1 MLMRMCILGFLQM
14 TFLRKKSLIRK
25 RSVNTYKKSWKKK
38 YIPVAVISLLILAA
52 VLYGIRNG
60 GEDGRGGNILVGA
73 SPDTSAFQMYY
84 FDGETVV
91 VRTLYDSGTEKEV
104 IKKINGIPLQAAEED
119 ALSQMEPPFYGFW
132 ISGQDGFDI
141 SVAASGGVWLKNDG
155 AVYYGDTDLSVLW
168 EQMEGK
174 DEDIWNVL
182 NFPNAGRLSA
192 YHTIFLLKADEQTT
206 ESPECLTMTVEDI
219 GTSEITVRIANN
231 SGEEFSYGEYFSLQK
246 QIDGQW
252 YTIPVKADNVGFQDI
267 AHILPDGESVSET
280 YNLDIYGTL
289 EPGTYRLV
297 VETLSAEF
305 LVGHG
310 RMVGIEGE

>member
-1 MLMRMCILGFLQM
+1 MVKTEKVLWR
-14 TFLRKKSLIRK
+14 
-25 RSVNTYKKSWKKK
+25 KK
-38 YIPVAVISLLILAA
+38 YITVLILSLLILAA

-60 GEDGRGGNILVGA
+60 RRNDKGGNILAGA

-84 FDGETVV
+84 FDGETVA
-91 VRTLYDSGTEKEV
+91 VRTLYDSGAEKEV

-132 ISGQDGFDI
+132 VSSQDGFDI
-141 SVAASGGVWLKNDG
+141 SVTASGGVWLKNDG
-155 AVYYGDTDLSVLW
+155 AVYYGDTDLSGLW

-174 DEDIWNVL
+174 DEDTWNAL

-192 YHTIFLLKADEQTT
+192 YHTIFLLKADEQTA
-206 ESPECLTMTVEDI
+206 EVPEGLTLTVEDI
-219 GTSEITVRIANN
+219 GTSEITVRITNN
-231 SGEEFSYGEYFSLQK
+231 SGEEFSYGEYFSIQK

-252 YTIPVKADNVGFQDI
+252 YTVPVRADNVGFQDI

-280 YNLDIYGTL
+280 YPLDLYGTL
-289 EPGTYRLV
+289 EPGIYRLV
-297 VETLSAEF
+297 VVMLSAEF

-310 RMVGIEGE
+310 RMVGLEGE

>member
-1 MLMRMCILGFLQM
+1 MVKTEKVLWR
-14 TFLRKKSLIRK
+14 
-25 RSVNTYKKSWKKK
+25 KK
-38 YIPVAVISLLILAA
+38 YITVLILSLLILAA

-60 GEDGRGGNILVGA
+60 RRNDKGGNILAGA

-84 FDGETVV
+84 FDGETVA
-91 VRTLYDSGTEKEV
+91 VRTLYDSGAEKEV

-132 ISGQDGFDI
+132 VSSQDGFDI
-141 SVAASGGVWLKNDG
+141 SVTASGGVWLKNDG
-155 AVYYGDTDLSVLW
+155 AVYYGDTDLSGLW

-174 DEDIWNVL
+174 DEDTWNAL

-192 YHTIFLLKADEQTT
+192 YHTIFLLKADEQTA
-206 ESPECLTMTVEDI
+206 EVPEGLTLTVEDI
-219 GTSEITVRIANN
+219 GTSEITVRITNN
-231 SGEEFSYGEYFSLQK
+231 SGEEFSYGEYFSIQK

-252 YTIPVKADNVGFQDI
+252 YTVPVRVDNVGFQDI
-267 AHILPDGESVSET
+267 AHILPNGESASET
-280 YNLDIYGTL
+280 YNLNIYGTL

-310 RMVGIEGE
+310 RMAGIEGE

>member
-1 MLMRMCILGFLQM
+1 MVKTEKVFWR
-14 TFLRKKSLIRK
+14 
-25 RSVNTYKKSWKKK
+25 KK
-38 YIPVAVISLLILAA
+38 YITVLILSLLILAA

-60 GEDGRGGNILVGA
+60 RRNEKGGNILAGA
-73 SPDTSAFQMYY
+73 SLDTSAFQMYY
-84 FDGETVV
+84 FDGETVA
-91 VRTLYDSGTEKEV
+91 VRTLYDSGAEKEV

-132 ISGQDGFDI
+132 VSSQDGFDI

-155 AVYYGDTDLSVLW
+155 AVYYGDTDLSGLW

-174 DEDIWNVL
+174 DEDTWNAL

-192 YHTIFLLKADEQTT
+192 YHTIFLLKADEQTA
-206 ESPECLTMTVEDI
+206 EVPEGLTLTVEDI
-219 GTSEITVRIANN
+219 GTSEITVRITNN
-231 SGEEFSYGEYFSLQK
+231 SGEEFSYGEYFSIQK

-252 YTIPVKADNVGFQDI
+252 YTVPVRADNVGFQDI
-267 AHILPDGESVSET
+267 AHILPDGESASET
-280 YNLDIYGTL
+280 YNLNIYGTL

-310 RMVGIEGE
+310 RMAGIEGE

>member
-1 MLMRMCILGFLQM
+1 MKTEKVLWR
-14 TFLRKKSLIRK
+14 
-25 RSVNTYKKSWKKK
+25 KK
-38 YIPVAVISLLILAA
+38 YITVLILSLLILAA

-60 GEDGRGGNILVGA
+60 RRNDKGGNILAGA
-73 SPDTSAFQMYY
+73 SPDTSALQMYY

-91 VRTLYDSGTEKEV
+91 VRTLYDSDTEKEV

-155 AVYYGDTDLSVLW
+155 AVYYGDTDLSGLW

-174 DEDIWNVL
+174 DEDTWNAL

-192 YHTIFLLKADEQTT
+192 YHTIFLLKADEQTA
-206 ESPECLTMTVEDI
+206 EVPEGLTLTVEDI
-219 GTSEITVRIANN
+219 GTSEITVRITNN
-231 SGEEFSYGEYFSLQK
+231 SGEEFSYGEYFSIQK

-252 YTIPVKADNVGFQDI
+252 YTVPVRADNVGFQDI
-267 AHILPDGESVSET
+267 AHILPNGESASET
-280 YNLDIYGTL
+280 YNLNIYGTL

-310 RMVGIEGE
+310 RMAGIEGE

>member
-1 MLMRMCILGFLQM
+1 MVKTEKVLWR
-14 TFLRKKSLIRK
+14 
-25 RSVNTYKKSWKKK
+25 KK
-38 YIPVAVISLLILAA
+38 YITVLILSLLILAA

-60 GEDGRGGNILVGA
+60 RRNDKGGNILAGA

-84 FDGETVV
+84 FDGETVA
-91 VRTLYDSGTEKEV
+91 VRTLYDSGAEKEV
-104 IKKINGIPLQAAEED
+104 IKKINGIPLQVAEED

-132 ISGQDGFDI
+132 VSSQDGFDI
-141 SVAASGGVWLKNDG
+141 SVTASGGVWLKNDG
-155 AVYYGDTDLSVLW
+155 AVYYGDTDLSGLW

-174 DEDIWNVL
+174 DEDTWNAL

-192 YHTIFLLKADEQTT
+192 YHTIFLLKADEQTA
-206 ESPECLTMTVEDI
+206 EVPEGLTLTVEDI
-219 GTSEITVRIANN
+219 GTSEITVRITNN
-231 SGEEFSYGEYFSLQK
+231 SGEEFSYGEYFSIQK

-252 YTIPVKADNVGFQDI
+252 YTVPVRADNVGFQDI
-267 AHILPDGESVSET
+267 AHILPNGESASET
-280 YNLDIYGTL
+280 YNLNIYGTL

-310 RMVGIEGE
+310 RMAGIEGE

>member
-1 MLMRMCILGFLQM
+1 MKTEKVLWR
-14 TFLRKKSLIRK
+14 
-25 RSVNTYKKSWKKK
+25 KK
-38 YIPVAVISLLILAA
+38 YITVLILSLLILAA

-60 GEDGRGGNILVGA
+60 RRNDKGGNILAGA

-84 FDGETVV
+84 FDGETVA
-91 VRTLYDSGTEKEV
+91 VRTLYDSGAEKEV
-104 IKKINGIPLQAAEED
+104 IKKINGIPLQVAEED

-132 ISGQDGFDI
+132 VSSQDGFDI
-141 SVAASGGVWLKNDG
+141 SVTASGGVWLKNDG
-155 AVYYGDTDLSVLW
+155 AVYYGDTDLSGLW

-174 DEDIWNVL
+174 DEDTWNAL

-192 YHTIFLLKADEQTT
+192 YHTIFLLKADEQTA
-206 ESPECLTMTVEDI
+206 EVPEGLTLTVEDI
-219 GTSEITVRIANN
+219 GTSEITVRITNN
-231 SGEEFSYGEYFSLQK
+231 SGEEFSYGEYFSIQK

-252 YTIPVKADNVGFQDI
+252 YTVPVRADNVGFQDI
-267 AHILPDGESVSET
+267 AHILPNGESASET
-280 YNLDIYGTL
+280 YNLNIYGTL

-310 RMVGIEGE
+310 RMAGIEGE

>member
-1 MLMRMCILGFLQM
+1 MKTEKVLWR
-14 TFLRKKSLIRK
+14 
-25 RSVNTYKKSWKKK
+25 KK
-38 YIPVAVISLLILAA
+38 YITVLILSLLILAA

-60 GEDGRGGNILVGA
+60 RRNDKGGNILAGA
-73 SPDTSAFQMYY
+73 SPDTSALQMYY

-91 VRTLYDSGTEKEV
+91 VRTLYDSDTEKEV

-119 ALSQMEPPFYGFW
+119 AISQMEPPFYGFW

-174 DEDIWNVL
+174 DEDTWNVL
-182 NFPNAGRLSA
+182 SFPNAGRLSA
-192 YHTIFLLKADEQTT
+192 YHTIFLLKADEQTA
-206 ESPECLTMTVEDI
+206 EVPEGLTLTVEDI
-219 GTSEITVRIANN
+219 GTSEITVRITNN
-231 SGEEFSYGEYFSLQK
+231 SGEEFSYGEYFSIQK

-252 YTIPVKADNVGFQDI
+252 YTVPVRADNVGFQDI
-267 AHILPDGESVSET
+267 AHILPNGESASET

-297 VETLSAEF
+297 VETLSADF

-310 RMVGIEGE
+310 RMAGIEGE

>member
-1 MLMRMCILGFLQM
+1 VKTEKVLWR
-14 TFLRKKSLIRK
+14 
-25 RSVNTYKKSWKKK
+25 KK
-38 YIPVAVISLLILAA
+38 YITVLILSLLILAA

-60 GEDGRGGNILVGA
+60 RRNDKGGNILAGA
-73 SPDTSAFQMYY
+73 SLDTSAFQMYY
-84 FDGETVV
+84 FDGETVA
-91 VRTLYDSGTEKEV
+91 VRTLYDSGAEKEV

-132 ISGQDGFDI
+132 VSSQDGFDI

-155 AVYYGDTDLSVLW
+155 AVYYGDTDLSGLW

-174 DEDIWNVL
+174 DEDTWNAL

-192 YHTIFLLKADEQTT
+192 YHTIFLLKADEQTA
-206 ESPECLTMTVEDI
+206 EVPEGLTLTVEDI
-219 GTSEITVRIANN
+219 GTSEITVRITNN
-231 SGEEFSYGEYFSLQK
+231 SGEEFSYGEYFSIQK

-252 YTIPVKADNVGFQDI
+252 YTVPVRADNVGFQDI
-267 AHILPDGESVSET
+267 AHILPNGESASET
-280 YNLDIYGTL
+280 YNLNIYGTL

-310 RMVGIEGE
+310 RMAGIEGE

>member
-1 MLMRMCILGFLQM
+1 MKTEKIL
-14 TFLRKKSLIRK
+14 
-25 RSVNTYKKSWKKK
+25 WKKK
-38 YIPVAVISLLILAA
+38 YITVLILSLLILAA

-60 GEDGRGGNILVGA
+60 RRNDKGGNILAGA
-73 SPDTSAFQMYY
+73 SPDTSALQMYY

-91 VRTLYDSGTEKEV
+91 VRTLYDSDTEKEV

-174 DEDIWNVL
+174 DEDTWNVL
-182 NFPNAGRLSA
+182 SFPNAGRLSA
-192 YHTIFLLKADEQTT
+192 YHTIFLLKADEQTA
-206 ESPECLTMTVEDI
+206 EVPEGLTLTVEDI
-219 GTSEITVRIANN
+219 GTSEITVRITNN
-231 SGEEFSYGEYFSLQK
+231 SGEEFSYGEYFSIQK

-252 YTIPVKADNVGFQDI
+252 YTVPVRADNVGFQDI
-267 AHILPDGESVSET
+267 AHILPNGESASET

-297 VETLSAEF
+297 VETLSADF

-310 RMVGIEGE
+310 RMAGIEGE

>member
-1 MLMRMCILGFLQM
+1 MKTEKIL
-14 TFLRKKSLIRK
+14 
-25 RSVNTYKKSWKKK
+25 WKKK
-38 YIPVAVISLLILAA
+38 YITVLMLSLLILAA
-52 VLYGIRNG
+52 VLYGIRN
-60 GEDGRGGNILVGA
+60 DRRNDNGGNILAGA
-73 SPDTSAFQMYY
+73 SPDTSALQMYY

-104 IKKINGIPLQAAEED
+104 IKKINVIPLLAAEED

-132 ISGQDGFDI
+132 ISGQDDFDI

-174 DEDIWNVL
+174 DEDTWNVL

-192 YHTIFLLKADEQTT
+192 YHTIFLLKADEQTA
-206 ESPECLTMTVEDI
+206 ESPEGLTMPVEDI
-219 GTSEITVRIANN
+219 GTSGITVRIANN

-252 YTIPVKADNVGFQDI
+252 YTIPVRADNVGFQDI
-267 AHILPDGESVSET
+267 AHILPDGESASET
-280 YNLDIYGTL
+280 YNLDLYGTL
-289 EPGTYRLV
+289 EPGIYRLV
-297 VETLSAEF
+297 VETLFAEF

-310 RMVGIEGE
+310 RMAGFDSN

>member
-1 MLMRMCILGFLQM
+1 MKTEKVLWR
-14 TFLRKKSLIRK
+14 
-25 RSVNTYKKSWKKK
+25 KK
-38 YIPVAVISLLILAA
+38 YITVLILSLLILAA

-60 GEDGRGGNILVGA
+60 RRNDKGGNILAGA

-91 VRTLYDSGTEKEV
+91 VRTLYDSGAEKEV

-132 ISGQDGFDI
+132 VSSQDGFDI
-141 SVAASGGVWLKNDG
+141 SVTASGGVWLKNDG
-155 AVYYGDTDLSVLW
+155 AVYYGDTDLSGLW

-174 DEDIWNVL
+174 DEDTWNAL

-192 YHTIFLLKADEQTT
+192 YHTIFLLKADEQTA
-206 ESPECLTMTVEDI
+206 EVPEGLTLTVEDI
-219 GTSEITVRIANN
+219 GTSEITVRITNN
-231 SGEEFSYGEYFSLQK
+231 SGEEFSYGEYFSIQK

-252 YTIPVKADNVGFQDI
+252 YTVPVRADNVGFQDI
-267 AHILPDGESVSET
+267 AHILPNGESASET
-280 YNLDIYGTL
+280 YNLNIYGTL

-310 RMVGIEGE
+310 RMAGIEGE

>member
-1 MLMRMCILGFLQM
+1 MKTEKVLWR
-14 TFLRKKSLIRK
+14 
-25 RSVNTYKKSWKKK
+25 KK
-38 YIPVAVISLLILAA
+38 YITVLILSLLILAA

-60 GEDGRGGNILVGA
+60 RRNDKGGNILAGA

-84 FDGETVV
+84 FDGETVA

-132 ISGQDGFDI
+132 VSSQDGFDI

-155 AVYYGDTDLSVLW
+155 AVYYGDTDLSGLW

-174 DEDIWNVL
+174 DEDTWNAL

-192 YHTIFLLKADEQTT
+192 YHTIFLLKADEQTA
-206 ESPECLTMTVEDI
+206 EVPEGLTLTVEDI
-219 GTSEITVRIANN
+219 GTSEITVRITNN
-231 SGEEFSYGEYFSLQK
+231 SGEEFSYGEYFSIQK

-252 YTIPVKADNVGFQDI
+252 YTVPVRADNVGFQDI
-267 AHILPDGESVSET
+267 AHILPNGESASET
-280 YNLDIYGTL
+280 YNLNIYGTL

-310 RMVGIEGE
+310 RMAGIEGE

>member
-1 MLMRMCILGFLQM
+1 MVKTEKIL
-14 TFLRKKSLIRK
+14 
-25 RSVNTYKKSWKKK
+25 WKKK
-38 YIPVAVISLLILAA
+38 YITVLILSLLILAA

-60 GEDGRGGNILVGA
+60 RRNDKGGNILAGA
-73 SPDTSAFQMYY
+73 SPDTSALQMYY

-91 VRTLYDSGTEKEV
+91 VRTLYDSDTEKEV

-132 ISGQDGFDI
+132 VSSQDGFDI

-155 AVYYGDTDLSVLW
+155 AVYYGDTDLSGLW

-174 DEDIWNVL
+174 DEDTWNAL

-192 YHTIFLLKADEQTT
+192 YHTIFLLKADEQTA
-206 ESPECLTMTVEDI
+206 EVPEGLTLTVEDI
-219 GTSEITVRIANN
+219 GTSEITVRITNN
-231 SGEEFSYGEYFSLQK
+231 SEEEFSYGEYFSIQK

-252 YTIPVKADNVGFQDI
+252 YTVPVRADNVGFQDI
-267 AHILPDGESVSET
+267 AHILPNGESASET

-310 RMVGIEGE
+310 RMAGIEGE

>member
-1 MLMRMCILGFLQM
+1 MVKTEKIL
-14 TFLRKKSLIRK
+14 
-25 RSVNTYKKSWKKK
+25 WKKK
-38 YIPVAVISLLILAA
+38 YITVLILSLLILAA

-60 GEDGRGGNILVGA
+60 RRNDKGGNILAGA

-91 VRTLYDSGTEKEV
+91 VRTLYDSDTEKEM

-132 ISGQDGFDI
+132 VSSQDGFDI

-155 AVYYGDTDLSVLW
+155 AVYYGDTDLSALW

-174 DEDIWNVL
+174 DEDTWNVL
-182 NFPNAGRLSA
+182 SFPNAGRLSA
-192 YHTIFLLKADEQTT
+192 YHTIFLLKADEQTA
-206 ESPECLTMTVEDI
+206 EVPEGLTLTVEDI
-219 GTSEITVRIANN
+219 GTSEITVRITNN
-231 SGEEFSYGEYFSLQK
+231 SGEEFSYGEYFSIQK

-252 YTIPVKADNVGFQDI
+252 YTVPVRADNVGFQDI
-267 AHILPDGESVSET
+267 AHILTNGESASET
-280 YNLDIYGTL
+280 YNLNIYGTL

-310 RMVGIEGE
+310 RMAGIEGE

>member
-1 MLMRMCILGFLQM
+1 MKTEKVLWR
-14 TFLRKKSLIRK
+14 
-25 RSVNTYKKSWKKK
+25 KK
-38 YIPVAVISLLILAA
+38 YITVLILSLLILAA

-60 GEDGRGGNILVGA
+60 RRNDKGGNILAGA

-84 FDGETVV
+84 FDGETVA
-91 VRTLYDSGTEKEV
+91 VRTLYDSGAEKEV

-132 ISGQDGFDI
+132 VSSQDGFDI
-141 SVAASGGVWLKNDG
+141 SVTASGGVWLKNDG

-174 DEDIWNVL
+174 DEDIRSVL
-182 NFPNAGRLSA
+182 NFPNAGRLSS
-192 YHTIFLLKADEQTT
+192 YHTIFLLKADEQTA
-206 ESPECLTMTVEDI
+206 EVPEGLTLTVEDI
-219 GTSEITVRIANN
+219 GTSEITVRITNN

-252 YTIPVKADNVGFQDI
+252 YTVPVRADNVGFQDI
-267 AHILPDGESVSET
+267 AHILPNGESASET
-280 YNLDIYGTL
+280 YNLNIYGTL

-310 RMVGIEGE
+310 RMAGIEGE

>member
-1 MLMRMCILGFLQM
+1 MKTEKVLCR
-14 TFLRKKSLIRK
+14 
-25 RSVNTYKKSWKKK
+25 KK
-38 YIPVAVISLLILAA
+38 YITVLILSLLILAA

-60 GEDGRGGNILVGA
+60 RRNDKGGNILAGA

-84 FDGETVV
+84 FDGETVA
-91 VRTLYDSGTEKEV
+91 VRTLYDSGAEKEV

-132 ISGQDGFDI
+132 VSSQDGFDI
-141 SVAASGGVWLKNDG
+141 SVTASGGVWLKNDG
-155 AVYYGDTDLSVLW
+155 AVYYGDTDLSGLW

-174 DEDIWNVL
+174 DEDTRNAL

-192 YHTIFLLKADEQTT
+192 YHTIFLLKADEQTA
-206 ESPECLTMTVEDI
+206 EVPEGLTLTVEDI
-219 GTSEITVRIANN
+219 GTSEITVRITNN
-231 SGEEFSYGEYFSLQK
+231 SGEEFSYGEYFSIQK

-252 YTIPVKADNVGFQDI
+252 YTVPVRADNVGFQDI
-267 AHILPDGESVSET
+267 AHILPNGESASET
-280 YNLDIYGTL
+280 YNLNIYGTL

-310 RMVGIEGE
+310 RMAGIEGE

>member
-1 MLMRMCILGFLQM
+1 VKTEKIL
-14 TFLRKKSLIRK
+14 
-25 RSVNTYKKSWKKK
+25 WKKK
-38 YIPVAVISLLILAA
+38 YITVLILSLLILAA

-60 GEDGRGGNILVGA
+60 RRNDKGGNILAGA
-73 SPDTSAFQMYY
+73 SPDTSALQMYY

-91 VRTLYDSGTEKEV
+91 VRTLYDSDTEKEV

-174 DEDIWNVL
+174 DEDTWNAL

-192 YHTIFLLKADEQTT
+192 YHTIFLLKADEQTA
-206 ESPECLTMTVEDI
+206 EVPEGLTLTVEDI
-219 GTSEITVRIANN
+219 GTSEITVRITNN
-231 SGEEFSYGEYFSLQK
+231 SGEEFSYGEYFSIQK

-252 YTIPVKADNVGFQDI
+252 YTVPVRADNVGFQDI
-267 AHILPDGESVSET
+267 AHILPNGESASET
-280 YNLDIYGTL
+280 YNLNIYGTL

-297 VETLSAEF
+297 VETLSADF

-310 RMVGIEGE
+310 RMAGIEGE

>member
-1 MLMRMCILGFLQM
+1 MKTEKVLWR
-14 TFLRKKSLIRK
+14 
-25 RSVNTYKKSWKKK
+25 KK
-38 YIPVAVISLLILAA
+38 YITVLILSLLILAA

-60 GEDGRGGNILVGA
+60 RRNDKGGNILAGA

-84 FDGETVV
+84 FDGETVA
-91 VRTLYDSGTEKEV
+91 VRTLYDSGAEKEV

-174 DEDIWNVL
+174 DEDTWNVL
-182 NFPNAGRLSA
+182 SFPNAGRLSA
-192 YHTIFLLKADEQTT
+192 YHTIFLLKADEQTA
-206 ESPECLTMTVEDI
+206 EVPEGLTLTVEDI
-219 GTSEITVRIANN
+219 GTSEITVRITNN
-231 SGEEFSYGEYFSLQK
+231 SGEEFSYGEYFSIQK

-252 YTIPVKADNVGFQDI
+252 YTVPVRADNVGFQDI
-267 AHILPDGESVSET
+267 AHILPNGESASET

-297 VETLSAEF
+297 VETLSADF

-310 RMVGIEGE
+310 RMAGIEGE

>member
-1 MLMRMCILGFLQM
+1 MKTEKVLWR
-14 TFLRKKSLIRK
+14 
-25 RSVNTYKKSWKKK
+25 KK
-38 YIPVAVISLLILAA
+38 YITVLILSLLILAA

-60 GEDGRGGNILVGA
+60 RRNDKGGNILAGA
-73 SPDTSAFQMYY
+73 SPDTSALQMYY

-91 VRTLYDSGTEKEV
+91 VRTLYDSDTEKEV

-174 DEDIWNVL
+174 DEDTWNVL
-182 NFPNAGRLSA
+182 SFPNAGRLSA
-192 YHTIFLLKADEQTT
+192 YHTIFLLKADEQTA
-206 ESPECLTMTVEDI
+206 EVPEGLTLTVEDI
-219 GTSEITVRIANN
+219 GTSEITVRITNN
-231 SGEEFSYGEYFSLQK
+231 SGEEFSYGEYFSIQK

-252 YTIPVKADNVGFQDI
+252 YTVPVRADNVGFQDI
-267 AHILPDGESVSET
+267 AHILPNGESASET

-297 VETLSAEF
+297 VETLSADF

-310 RMVGIEGE
+310 RMAGIEGE

>member
-1 MLMRMCILGFLQM
+1 MKTEKVLWR
-14 TFLRKKSLIRK
+14 
-25 RSVNTYKKSWKKK
+25 KK
-38 YIPVAVISLLILAA
+38 YITVLILSLLILAA

-60 GEDGRGGNILVGA
+60 RRNDKGGNILAGA
-73 SPDTSAFQMYY
+73 SLDTSAFQMYY
-84 FDGETVV
+84 FDGETVA
-91 VRTLYDSGTEKEV
+91 VRTLYDSGAEKEV

-132 ISGQDGFDI
+132 VSSQDGFDI

-174 DEDIWNVL
+174 DEDTWNAL

-192 YHTIFLLKADEQTT
+192 YHTIFLLKADEQTA
-206 ESPECLTMTVEDI
+206 EVPEGLTLTVEDI
-219 GTSEITVRIANN
+219 GTSEITVRITNN
-231 SGEEFSYGEYFSLQK
+231 SGEEFSYGEYFSIQK

-252 YTIPVKADNVGFQDI
+252 YTVPVRADNVGFQDI
-267 AHILPDGESVSET
+267 AHILPNGESASET
-280 YNLDIYGTL
+280 YNLNIYGTL

-310 RMVGIEGE
+310 RMSGIEGE

>member
-1 MLMRMCILGFLQM
+1 MKTEKVLWR
-14 TFLRKKSLIRK
+14 
-25 RSVNTYKKSWKKK
+25 KK
-38 YIPVAVISLLILAA
+38 YITVLILSLLILAA

-60 GEDGRGGNILVGA
+60 RRNDKGGNILAGA

-84 FDGETVV
+84 FDGETVA

-132 ISGQDGFDI
+132 VSSQDGFDI
-141 SVAASGGVWLKNDG
+141 SVTASGGVWLKNDG
-155 AVYYGDTDLSVLW
+155 AVYYGDTDLSGLW

-174 DEDIWNVL
+174 DEDTWNAL

-192 YHTIFLLKADEQTT
+192 YHTIFLLKADEQTA
-206 ESPECLTMTVEDI
+206 EVPEGLTLTVEDI
-219 GTSEITVRIANN
+219 GTSEITVRITNN
-231 SGEEFSYGEYFSLQK
+231 SGEEFSYGEYFSIQK

-252 YTIPVKADNVGFQDI
+252 YTVPVRADNVGFQDI
-267 AHILPDGESVSET
+267 AHILPNGESASET
-280 YNLDIYGTL
+280 YNLNIYGTL

-305 LVGHG
+305 LVRHG
-310 RMVGIEGE
+310 RMAGIEGE

>member
-1 MLMRMCILGFLQM
+1 MKTEKVLWR
-14 TFLRKKSLIRK
+14 
-25 RSVNTYKKSWKKK
+25 KK
-38 YIPVAVISLLILAA
+38 YITVLILSLLILAA

-60 GEDGRGGNILVGA
+60 RRNDKGGNILAGA

-84 FDGETVV
+84 FDGETVA
-91 VRTLYDSGTEKEV
+91 VRTLYDSGAEKEV

-132 ISGQDGFDI
+132 VSGQDGFDI

-155 AVYYGDTDLSVLW
+155 AVYYGDTDLSGLW

-174 DEDIWNVL
+174 DEDTWNAL

-192 YHTIFLLKADEQTT
+192 YHTIFLLKADEQTA
-206 ESPECLTMTVEDI
+206 EVPEGLTLTVEDI
-219 GTSEITVRIANN
+219 GTSEITVRITNN
-231 SGEEFSYGEYFSLQK
+231 SGEEFSYGEYFSIQK
-246 QIDGQW
+246 QIEGQW
-252 YTIPVKADNVGFQDI
+252 YTVPVRADNVGFQDI
-267 AHILPDGESVSET
+267 AHILPNGESASET
-280 YNLDIYGTL
+280 YNLNIYGTL

-310 RMVGIEGE
+310 RMAGIEGE

>member
-1 MLMRMCILGFLQM
+1 MKTEKIL
-14 TFLRKKSLIRK
+14 
-25 RSVNTYKKSWKKK
+25 WKKK
-38 YIPVAVISLLILAA
+38 YITVLILSLLILAA

-60 GEDGRGGNILVGA
+60 RRNDKGGNILAGA
-73 SPDTSAFQMYY
+73 SPDTSALQMYY

-91 VRTLYDSGTEKEV
+91 VRTLYDSDTEKEV

-174 DEDIWNVL
+174 DEDTWNVL
-182 NFPNAGRLSA
+182 SFPKAGRLSA
-192 YHTIFLLKADEQTT
+192 YHTIFLLKADEQTA
-206 ESPECLTMTVEDI
+206 EVPEGLTLTVEDI
-219 GTSEITVRIANN
+219 GTSEITVRITNN
-231 SGEEFSYGEYFSLQK
+231 SGEEFSYGEYFSIQK

-252 YTIPVKADNVGFQDI
+252 YTVPVRADNVGFQDI
-267 AHILPDGESVSET
+267 AHILPNGESASET

-297 VETLSAEF
+297 VETLSADF

-310 RMVGIEGE
+310 RMAGIEGE

>member
-1 MLMRMCILGFLQM
+1 MKTEKIL
-14 TFLRKKSLIRK
+14 
-25 RSVNTYKKSWKKK
+25 WKKK
-38 YIPVAVISLLILAA
+38 YITVLILSLLILAA

-60 GEDGRGGNILVGA
+60 RRNDKGGNILAGA
-73 SPDTSAFQMYY
+73 SPDTSALQMYY

-91 VRTLYDSGTEKEV
+91 VRTLYDSDTEKEV

-174 DEDIWNVL
+174 DEDTWNVL
-182 NFPNAGRLSA
+182 SFPNAGRLWA
-192 YHTIFLLKADEQTT
+192 YHTIFLLKADEQTA
-206 ESPECLTMTVEDI
+206 EVPEGLTLTVEDI
-219 GTSEITVRIANN
+219 GTSEITVRITNN
-231 SGEEFSYGEYFSLQK
+231 SGEEFSYGEYFSIQK

-252 YTIPVKADNVGFQDI
+252 YTVPVRADNVGFQDI
-267 AHILPDGESVSET
+267 AHILPNGESASET

-297 VETLSAEF
+297 VETLSADF

-310 RMVGIEGE
+310 RMAGIEGE

>member
-1 MLMRMCILGFLQM
+1 MKTEKVLWR
-14 TFLRKKSLIRK
+14 
-25 RSVNTYKKSWKKK
+25 KK
-38 YIPVAVISLLILAA
+38 YITVLILSLLILAA

-60 GEDGRGGNILVGA
+60 RRNEKGGNILAGE

-84 FDGETVV
+84 FDGETVA
-91 VRTLYDSGTEKEV
+91 VRTLYDSGAEKEV

-132 ISGQDGFDI
+132 VSSQDGFDI

-155 AVYYGDTDLSVLW
+155 AVYYGDTDLSGLW

-174 DEDIWNVL
+174 DEDTWNAL

-192 YHTIFLLKADEQTT
+192 YHTIFLLKADEQTA
-206 ESPECLTMTVEDI
+206 EVPEGLTLTVEDI
-219 GTSEITVRIANN
+219 GTSEITVRITNN
-231 SGEEFSYGEYFSLQK
+231 SGEEFSYGEYFSIQK

-252 YTIPVKADNVGFQDI
+252 YTVPVRADNVGFQDI
-267 AHILPDGESVSET
+267 AHILPNGESASET
-280 YNLDIYGTL
+280 YNLNIYGTL

-310 RMVGIEGE
+310 RMAGIEGE

>member
-1 MLMRMCILGFLQM
+1 MVKTEKIL
-14 TFLRKKSLIRK
+14 
-25 RSVNTYKKSWKKK
+25 WKKK
-38 YIPVAVISLLILAA
+38 YITVLILSLLILAA

-60 GEDGRGGNILVGA
+60 RRNDKGGNILAGA

-84 FDGETVV
+84 FDGETVA

-132 ISGQDGFDI
+132 VSSQDGFDI

-174 DEDIWNVL
+174 DEDTWNAL

-192 YHTIFLLKADEQTT
+192 YHTIFLLKADEQTA
-206 ESPECLTMTVEDI
+206 EVPEGLTLTVEDI
-219 GTSEITVRIANN
+219 GTSEITVRITNN
-231 SGEEFSYGEYFSLQK
+231 SGEEFSYGEYFSIQK

-252 YTIPVKADNVGFQDI
+252 YTVPVRADNVGFQDI
-267 AHILPDGESVSET
+267 AHILPNGESASET
-280 YNLDIYGTL
+280 YNLNIYGTL

-310 RMVGIEGE
+310 RMAGIEGE

>member
-1 MLMRMCILGFLQM
+1 MVKTEKVLWR
-14 TFLRKKSLIRK
+14 
-25 RSVNTYKKSWKKK
+25 KK
-38 YIPVAVISLLILAA
+38 YITVLILSLLILAA

-60 GEDGRGGNILVGA
+60 RRNDKGGNILAGA

-84 FDGETVV
+84 FDGETVA
-91 VRTLYDSGTEKEV
+91 VRTLYDSGAEKEV

-132 ISGQDGFDI
+132 VSSQDGFDI

-155 AVYYGDTDLSVLW
+155 AVYYGDTDLSGLW

-174 DEDIWNVL
+174 DEDTWNAL

-192 YHTIFLLKADEQTT
+192 YHTIFLLKADEQTA
-206 ESPECLTMTVEDI
+206 EVPEGLTLTVEDI
-219 GTSEITVRIANN
+219 GTSEITVRITNN
-231 SGEEFSYGEYFSLQK
+231 SGEKFSYGEYFSIQK

-252 YTIPVKADNVGFQDI
+252 YTVPVRADNVGFQDI
-267 AHILPDGESVSET
+267 AHILPNGESASET
-280 YNLDIYGTL
+280 YNLNIYGTL

-310 RMVGIEGE
+310 RMAGIEGE

>member
-1 MLMRMCILGFLQM
+1 MVKTEKVLWR
-14 TFLRKKSLIRK
+14 
-25 RSVNTYKKSWKKK
+25 KK
-38 YIPVAVISLLILAA
+38 YITVLILSLLILAA

-60 GEDGRGGNILVGA
+60 RRNDKGGNILAGA

-91 VRTLYDSGTEKEV
+91 VRTLYDSGAEKEV

-132 ISGQDGFDI
+132 VSSQDGFDI
-141 SVAASGGVWLKNDG
+141 SVTASGGVWLKNDG
-155 AVYYGDTDLSVLW
+155 AVYYGDTDLSGLW

-174 DEDIWNVL
+174 DEDTWNAL

-192 YHTIFLLKADEQTT
+192 YHTIFLLKADEQTA
-206 ESPECLTMTVEDI
+206 EVPEGLTLTVEDI
-219 GTSEITVRIANN
+219 GTSEITVRITNN
-231 SGEEFSYGEYFSLQK
+231 SGEEFSYGEYFSIQK

-252 YTIPVKADNVGFQDI
+252 YTVPVRADNVGFQDI
-267 AHILPDGESVSET
+267 AHILPNGESASET
-280 YNLDIYGTL
+280 YNLNIYGTL

-310 RMVGIEGE
+310 RMAGIEGE

>member
-1 MLMRMCILGFLQM
+1 MKTEKIL
-14 TFLRKKSLIRK
+14 
-25 RSVNTYKKSWKKK
+25 WKKK
-38 YIPVAVISLLILAA
+38 YITVLMLSLLILAA
-52 VLYGIRNG
+52 VLYGIRN
-60 GEDGRGGNILVGA
+60 DRRNDNGGNILAGA
-73 SPDTSAFQMYY
+73 SPDTSALQMYY

-104 IKKINGIPLQAAEED
+104 IKKINVIPLLAAEED

-174 DEDIWNVL
+174 DEDTWNVL

-192 YHTIFLLKADEQTT
+192 YHAIFLLKADEQTA
-206 ESPECLTMTVEDI
+206 ESPEGLTMTVEDI
-219 GTSEITVRIANN
+219 GTSGITVRIANN

-252 YTIPVKADNVGFQDI
+252 YTIPVRADNVGFQDI
-267 AHILPDGESVSET
+267 AHILPDGESASET
-280 YNLDIYGTL
+280 YNLDLYGTL
-289 EPGTYRLV
+289 EPGIYRLV
-297 VETLSAEF
+297 VETLFAEF

-310 RMVGIEGE
+310 RMAGFDSN

>member
-1 MLMRMCILGFLQM
+1 MVKTEKVLWR
-14 TFLRKKSLIRK
+14 
-25 RSVNTYKKSWKKK
+25 KK
-38 YIPVAVISLLILAA
+38 YITVLILSLLILAA

-60 GEDGRGGNILVGA
+60 RRNDKGGNILAGA

-132 ISGQDGFDI
+132 VSSQDGFDI

-174 DEDIWNVL
+174 DEDTWNVL

-192 YHTIFLLKADEQTT
+192 YHTIFLLKADEQTA
-206 ESPECLTMTVEDI
+206 EVPEGLTLTVEDI
-219 GTSEITVRIANN
+219 GTSGIMVRIANN

-252 YTIPVKADNVGFQDI
+252 YTIPVREDNVGFQDI

-280 YNLDIYGTL
+280 YPLDLYGTL
-289 EPGTYRLV
+289 EPGIYRLV
-297 VETLSAEF
+297 VEMLSAEF

>member
-1 MLMRMCILGFLQM
+1 MKTEKIL
-14 TFLRKKSLIRK
+14 
-25 RSVNTYKKSWKKK
+25 WKKK
-38 YIPVAVISLLILAA
+38 YITVLILSLLILAA
-52 VLYGIRNG
+52 VLCGIRNG
-60 GEDGRGGNILVGA
+60 RRNDKGGNILAGA
-73 SPDTSAFQMYY
+73 SPDTSALQMYY

-91 VRTLYDSGTEKEV
+91 VRTLYDSDTEKEV

-155 AVYYGDTDLSVLW
+155 AVYYGDTDLSGLW

-174 DEDIWNVL
+174 DEDTWNAL

-192 YHTIFLLKADEQTT
+192 YHTIFLLKADEQTA
-206 ESPECLTMTVEDI
+206 EVPEGLTLTVEDI
-219 GTSEITVRIANN
+219 GTSEITVRITNN
-231 SGEEFSYGEYFSLQK
+231 SGEEFSYGEYFSIQK

-252 YTIPVKADNVGFQDI
+252 YTVPVRADNVGFQDI
-267 AHILPDGESVSET
+267 AHILPNGESASET

-289 EPGTYRLV
+289 EPGTYRLG
-297 VETLSAEF
+297 VETLSADF

-310 RMVGIEGE
+310 RMAGIEGE

>member
-1 MLMRMCILGFLQM
+1 MKTEKIL
-14 TFLRKKSLIRK
+14 
-25 RSVNTYKKSWKKK
+25 WKKK
-38 YIPVAVISLLILAA
+38 YITVLILSLLILAA

-60 GEDGRGGNILVGA
+60 RRNDKGGNILAGA

-91 VRTLYDSGTEKEV
+91 VRTLYDSVTEKEV

-155 AVYYGDTDLSVLW
+155 AVYYGDTDLSGLW

-174 DEDIWNVL
+174 DEDTWNAL

-192 YHTIFLLKADEQTT
+192 YHTIFLLKADEQTA
-206 ESPECLTMTVEDI
+206 EVPEGLTLTVEDI
-219 GTSEITVRIANN
+219 GTSEITVRITNN
-231 SGEEFSYGEYFSLQK
+231 SGEEFSYGEYFSIQK

-252 YTIPVKADNVGFQDI
+252 YTVPVRADNVGFQDI
-267 AHILPDGESVSET
+267 AHILPNGESASET

-297 VETLSAEF
+297 VETLSADF

-310 RMVGIEGE
+310 RMAGIEGE